1 MDDLD
6 NEGHE
11 PPPTRG
17 FHRTFHVE
25 RIHPHYVPEGYVDP
39 DSPQDDVEEADEVEH
54 RGLRPTR
61 QEAVL
66 GVLAAIV
73 CLAMVITILVV
84 VGTR

>member
-1 MDDLD
+1 
-6 NEGHE
+6 
-11 PPPTRG
+11 
-17 FHRTFHVE
+17 
-25 RIHPHYVPEGYVDP
+25 VDP